1 MAAVHRESEDRGE
14 ERCPVFLDPDL
25 RLEDL
30 ALRVYGAESALRA
43 HAVPL
48 RASDQTLRQ
57 VCQRE
62 QIPLDDV
69 LASLR
74 RIADEEASE
83 IGLGALVRH
92 ILREHHDPERRE
104 LPRLKRLAAKVAR
117 KHGAAHPEALLLAEL
132 VSNLAD
138 ELEAHL
144 AREERVLFPYLLD
157 LERAARGEAPL
168 PRPPFGSLRHPLRIM
183 SAEHAVEDELLD
195 AVQEATNGYAAPP
208 NGDETWRELV
218 DALRALDAD
227 LTRHMHLE
235 DGVLYPLALAL
246 EARLGVE

>member
-1 MAAVHRESEDRGE
+1 M
-14 ERCPVFLDPDL
+14 FLDPDL

-74 RIADEEASE
+74 RIAEEEASE
-83 IGLGALVRH
+83 IGLGALIRH
-92 ILREHHDPERRE
+92 ILREHHDPERHE

-168 PRPPFGSLRHPLRIM
+168 PRPHFGSLRHPLRIM

-208 NGDETWRELV
+208 NGDETWRQLV

-235 DGVLYPLALAL
+235 DGVLYPLALVL